1 MVVPGRAGVHEVSG
15 EGGWKALTDLFDW
28 EAELEAGDALAQ
40 GVVVIVFF
48 GATLP
53 GEGAAGEVDEH
64 VGEGFE
70 VVFGGLRL
78 WGIFLLIFEETMMK
92 RGGICTHAV

>member
-1 MVVPGRAGVHEVSG
+1 VSG
-15 EGGWKALTDLFDW
+15 EWGGQAFADLLDW
-28 EAELEAGDALAQ
+28 EAELEAGDALIQ
-40 GVVVIVFF
+40 EGCVFF
-48 GATLP
+48 FVGVALP

-78 WGIFLLIFEETMMK
+78 WRFVLLDLGSDNDKKGMEY
-92 RGGICTHAV
+92 